1 MVDCK
6 DVFKQ
11 ESAEIDEKF
20 VNQWLTNV
28 PCLREECEVTTLS
41 SVVGE
46 EIEVAGKTFQVSKTE
61 TFEEIADL
69 LSPITFPREFPL
81 QLTSSGVSRI
91 LLRQEFIERWNAQ
104 ICSLGK
110 SETSQYPKRI
120 VLSGASRLGKSTDL
134 YVAAVLARYCK
145 IPVQYFANTSAIV
158 KHPQNDSFVARR
170 YLKMLLFMNANV
182 LDDIKDCLISSS
194 PKYEF
199 LIGVPLKKV
208 IYFALEN
215 ADIDLCMEI
224 RDIIMNLSPRNLLIS
239 DNHNVFWKEL
249 SNDISLWPTFSSFT
263 NNCGLLIAGSEH
275 YGDGGPL
282 PCTFD
287 SYRDYL
293 EPLNNEEYNLRIEL
307 QDYPSILRHHSPQ
320 VVEPTV
326 MAPGMIAI
334 MVLLY
339 SEPVSSFEELEKYF
353 ACNIQP
359 FMERKHVQYIESL
372 KTGDVDDDFLEILR
386 ALFLGDCTPS
396 MDICNS
402 AYLARGLFIVMKN
415 RTLRFYNNIAG
426 DILFFTFKCR
436 MLSEERLLELSPRPC
451 PEKKEMMHLKNSFFR
466 GVFPDGQFLSHN
478 AFLNAVGFEGRKWLR
493 LDGKYFGPICSGITS
508 SCWLRFTKD
517 YAPLDLAYVDIE
529 DDNWM
534 LLLLQ
539 LSIYSFPQH
548 NRVQLT

>member
-1 MVDCK
+1 MC
-6 DVFKQ
+6 
-11 ESAEIDEKF
+11 
-20 VNQWLTNV
+20 
-28 PCLREECEVTTLS
+28 
-41 SVVGE
+41 
-46 EIEVAGKTFQVSKTE
+46 
-61 TFEEIADL
+61 
-69 LSPITFPREFPL
+69 
-81 QLTSSGVSRI
+81 
-91 LLRQEFIERWNAQ
+91 
-104 ICSLGK
+104 
-110 SETSQYPKRI
+110 
-120 VLSGASRLGKSTDL
+120 
-134 YVAAVLARYCK
+134 
-145 IPVQYFANTSAIV
+145 
-158 KHPQNDSFVARR
+158 
-170 YLKMLLFMNANV
+170 
-182 LDDIKDCLISSS
+182 
-194 PKYEF
+194 
-199 LIGVPLKKV
+199 
-208 IYFALEN
+208 
-215 ADIDLCMEI
+215 
-224 RDIIMNLSPRNLLIS
+224 
-239 DNHNVFWKEL
+239 
-249 SNDISLWPTFSSFT
+249 T

-436 MLSEERLLELSPRPC
+436 MLSEERLLELSQRFQTLSG
-451 PEKKEMMHLKNSFFR
+451 EERNDAFKELI
-466 GVFPDGQFLSHN
+466 LSWC
-478 AFLNAVGFEGRKWLR
+478 FSGWTIFE
-493 LDGKYFGPICSGITS
+493 P
-508 SCWLRFTKD
+508 
-517 YAPLDLAYVDIE
+517 
-529 DDNWM
+529 
-534 LLLLQ
+534 Q
-539 LSIYSFPQH
+539 L
-548 NRVQLT
+548 

>member
-1 MVDCK
+1 
-6 DVFKQ
+6 
-11 ESAEIDEKF
+11 
-20 VNQWLTNV
+20 
-28 PCLREECEVTTLS
+28 
-41 SVVGE
+41 
-46 EIEVAGKTFQVSKTE
+46 
-61 TFEEIADL
+61 
-69 LSPITFPREFPL
+69 
-81 QLTSSGVSRI
+81 
-91 LLRQEFIERWNAQ
+91 
-104 ICSLGK
+104 
-110 SETSQYPKRI
+110 
-120 VLSGASRLGKSTDL
+120 
-134 YVAAVLARYCK
+134 
-145 IPVQYFANTSAIV
+145 
-158 KHPQNDSFVARR
+158 
-170 YLKMLLFMNANV
+170 
-182 LDDIKDCLISSS
+182 
-194 PKYEF
+194 
-199 LIGVPLKKV
+199 
-208 IYFALEN
+208 
-215 ADIDLCMEI
+215 
-224 RDIIMNLSPRNLLIS
+224 
-239 DNHNVFWKEL
+239 
-249 SNDISLWPTFSSFT
+249 
-263 NNCGLLIAGSEH
+263 
-275 YGDGGPL
+275 
-282 PCTFD
+282 
-287 SYRDYL
+287 
-293 EPLNNEEYNLRIEL
+293 
-307 QDYPSILRHHSPQ
+307 
-320 VVEPTV
+320 

-339 SEPVSSFEELEKYF
+339 SEPVSSFEELEESF

-372 KTGDVDDDFLEILR
+372 KTDDDFLEILR

-436 MLSEERLLELSPRPC
+436 MLSEERLLEYHKGFRPC

-466 GVFPDGQFLSHN
+466 PQLQD